1 MGPLQACGIQ
11 SNFNHLISNPYSHL
25 LADPDKWNQET
36 MMMMTATHHSN
47 YIFTVQNYHT
57 LNIIIKKEK
66 QHARYSSSLIH
77 EPGLR
82 NFLQISQ

>member
-1 MGPLQACGIQ
+1 
-11 SNFNHLISNPYSHL
+11 
-25 LADPDKWNQET
+25 
-36 MMMMTATHHSN
+36 MMMTATHHSN

-82 NFLQISQ
+82 NFLRISQLSGSNSEASAVVSEVELVLLD